1 VWSLSIVVQSPAL
14 DDDPRLCEAV
24 EHLPVQ
30 QLVAEL
36 GIEALAVAVLP
47 RAAGL
52 DERGPGSHR
61 GDPLSHGLGDELGT
75 IVGTDMARNATQDE
89 EVRQDVDDIGRLQSP
104 VDPDRQALAGELV
117 DDVSRMR
124 NFLPLWVRS
133 STKS

>member
-1 VWSLSIVVQSPAL
+1 MRSPCIVVLSPAL
-14 DDDPRLCEAV
+14 DDDPCFSEAV

-36 GIEALAVAVLP
+36 GVEALAVAVLP
-47 RAAGL
+47 GASGL

-75 IVGTDMARNATQDE
+75 IVRTDWPGTPRRMKRSDRTSMTSVDLSLRSTRIARH
-89 EVRQDVDDIGRLQSP
+89 
-104 VDPDRQALAGELV
+104 
-117 DDVSRMR
+117 SRVNSSMTFSMR

>member
-1 VWSLSIVVQSPAL
+1 MRSLCIVVLSPAL
-14 DDDPRLCEAV
+14 DDDPRLSEAV

-36 GIEALAVAVLP
+36 GVEALAVAVLP
-47 RAAGL
+47 GASGL

-104 VDPDRQALAGELV
+104 VDPDRQAPSWV
-117 DDVSRMR
+117 NSSMTFSMR